1 MDVDALSP
9 PGDLW
14 IVIAAYNEEPRLGAT
29 LKGLRER
36 GYNNIVV
43 VDDGSS
49 DRTME
54 IAAASGVWALRH
66 IVNLG
71 QGAALQTG
79 ISFALNRRAA
89 TIVTFDADGQHDP
102 DEIPRIIS
110 PVRDGTAEVALGSRF
125 LGKAENIPLMRKLV
139 LKGGVIFTR
148 LFSGIHITDTHNGF
162 RAFSSAAAQQ
172 LKIRQNRMAHAS
184 EILDQIQTLHIRFVE
199 VPVTIRYS
207 VETMAKGQSS
217 WNALKIVAQLIL
229 GRFVR

>member
-1 MDVDALSP
+1 MDLDAQKP

-14 IVIAAYNEEPRLGAT
+14 VVIAAYNEEPRLGAT
-29 LKGLRER
+29 VKGLRER
-36 GYNNIVV
+36 GYNNVVV

-49 DRTME
+49 DKTKE
-54 IAAASGVWALRH
+54 VAFASGAWALRH

-79 ISFALNRRAA
+79 ILFALDRGAA

-102 DEIPRIIS
+102 DQIPRIIA

-125 LGKAENIPLMRKLV
+125 LGTAENIPLARRLV
-139 LKGGVIFTR
+139 LKGGVVFTR
-148 LFSGIHITDTHNGF
+148 LFSGINVTDTHNGF
-162 RAFSSAAAQQ
+162 RAFSRSAAEK

-184 EILDQIQTLHIRFVE
+184 EILDQIQSLRIHFVE

-207 VETMAKGQSS
+207 AETMAKGQSS